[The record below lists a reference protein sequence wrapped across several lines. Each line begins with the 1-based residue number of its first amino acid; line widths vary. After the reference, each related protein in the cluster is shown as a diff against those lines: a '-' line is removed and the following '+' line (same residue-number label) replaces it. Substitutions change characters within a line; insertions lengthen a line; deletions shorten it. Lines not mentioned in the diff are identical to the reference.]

1 MTKFFERNSTKL
13 TISEFYDNYK
23 LGKYNFDAP
32 YQRKSDVWSDD
43 KRSFLIDSI
52 LKNYPMPAIFMRP
65 IVDADGKTQYDI
77 VDGKQRLQAI
87 INFIEG
93 STTLTSYFAED
104 SFVGEDNREA
114 AEKIAGKTFSEIKTE
129 GSSDYIKQFWTYTLQ
144 IEYLYDDN
152 TDLISSVFDRL
163 NRNGEP
169 LNRQELRKARYA
181 NTPIMTVIQ
190 KLTEND
196 YWRDKLARLKIERM
210 EDEEFVSELLFLIL
224 DKHVLDSSPDTLD
237 SKYEEY
243 KNNAAALEQGQK
255 EFECIID
262 FIKQLSIDY
271 EKCKRLFWTT
281 HLYTLFSVAWYCV
294 EKKISA
300 DQIAKPI
307 NEFYVIYFSRDTN
320 YEGALKEYKDA
331 SSSRTRSAI
340 QRNHRMKAVLKYCN
354 VL

>member
-23 LGKYNFDAP
+23 LKKYNFDAP

-65 IVDADGKTQYDI
+65 IIDADGKTQYDI

-87 INFIEG
+87 ISFIEG
-93 STTLTSYFAED
+93 GTFLTSYFAED
-104 SFVGEDNREA
+104 SFVGEENRDA

-129 GSSDYIKQFWTYTLQ
+129 DSTDYVKQFWTYTLQ

-152 TDLISSVFDRL
+152 ADLISSVFDRL

-169 LNRQELRKARYA
+169 LNPQELRKARYSNA
-181 NTPIMTVIQ
+181 PIMFFVQ

-196 YWRDKLARLKIERM
+196 FWNDKLARLKIERM

-224 DKHVLDSSPDTLD
+224 DNRVLDSSPETLD
-237 SKYEEY
+237 LKYEQY
-243 KNNAAALEQGQK
+243 KNSDEALEQAK
-255 EFECIID
+255 RKFEDIID
-262 FIKQLSIDY
+262 FIKQLSVDY
-271 EKCKRLFWTT
+271 DKHKRLFWTT

-294 EKKISA
+294 EHSVSAEQISGA
-300 DQIAKPI
+300 I
-307 NEFYVIYFSRDTN
+307 NEFYSNYFSKRVS
-320 YEGALKEYKDA
+320 YEGFLKEYKEA
-331 SSSRTRSAI
+331 SSSRTRSAV
-340 QRNHRMKAVLKYCN
+340 QRNHRMEAILKYCN

>member
-1 MTKFFERNSTKL
+1 MAKFFERNSTKL

-23 LGKYNFDAP
+23 LEKYNFDAP
-32 YQRKSDVWSDD
+32 YQRKSNVWSED

-65 IVDADGKTQYDI
+65 IINVDGKTRYDI

-87 INFIEG
+87 ISFIEG
-93 STTLTSYFAED
+93 GTFLTSYFAED
-104 SFVGEDNREA
+104 SFVGEDNQDA
-114 AEKIAGKTFSEIKTE
+114 AEKIAGKMFSEIKAE
-129 GSSDYIKQFWTYTLQ
+129 GSTDYVKQFWTYTLQ

-152 TDLISSVFDRL
+152 PDLISSVFDRL

-169 LNRQELRKARYA
+169 LNPQELRKARYA
-181 NTPIMTVIQ
+181 NAPIMVIIR

-196 YWRDKLARLKIERM
+196 YWKDKLARLKIERM

-224 DKHVLDSSPDTLD
+224 DKRVLDSSPETLD
-237 SKYEEY
+237 QKYDQY
-243 KNNAAALEQGQK
+243 KNSTDALEQAQK
-255 EFECIID
+255 EFEDIID
-262 FIKQLSIDY
+262 FIKQLTLDY
-271 EKCKRLFWTT
+271 EEHKRLFWTT

-294 EKKISA
+294 EHNISA
-300 DQIAKPI
+300 DQISASI
-307 NEFYVIYFSRDTN
+307 SEFYTNYFSKSTS
-320 YEGALKEYKDA
+320 YEGYLKEYKDA

-340 QRNHRMKAVLKYCN
+340 QRNHRMEAVLKYCN